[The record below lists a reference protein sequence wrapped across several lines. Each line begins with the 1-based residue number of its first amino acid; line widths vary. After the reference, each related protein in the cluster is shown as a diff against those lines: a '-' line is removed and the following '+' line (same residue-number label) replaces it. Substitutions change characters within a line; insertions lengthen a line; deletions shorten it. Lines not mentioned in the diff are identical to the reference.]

1 MLKCSYCESTCHNI
15 TTCKEDQDIVDFIT
29 NSKTMPEYSLL
40 KDKLLRRVCAQYK
53 MKTTLPR
60 IQIILQLTR
69 KWQEKRKQSVV
80 YDSTTNNSCSICYE
94 TIEKTNCCTT
104 SCGHSYCL
112 SCMLEHV
119 QSRRGDSIMCPMCR
133 NVLKEG
139 KIITNN
145 TIHNDNI
152 IQYIGTD
159 NVTYGQSDGNLRID
173 LQTINDGNNNGQL
186 QRSFIYNGNDI
197 HSQLQQQEREN
208 LVQDNQVQEEMMRQ
222 IESDYIDYFI
232 LNRGNRA
239 VEQRRDFIEEIAL
252 VDELFTEPEIG
263 VEVIR
268 ETYRNV

>member
-29 NSKTMPEYSLL
+29 NSKTMPEYSSL
-40 KDKLLRRVCAQYK
+40 KDKLLRRVCAHYK

-69 KWQEKRKQSVV
+69 MWQEKRKQSVV

-173 LQTINDGNNNGQL
+173 LQTINDGNNNGHL

-232 LNRGNRA
+232 LNRGNRD